1 MYQAMSSRGY
11 YHGRSCP
18 ICTRCFH
25 RCSARIPAI
34 PSSVVS
40 RHGSRSD
47 RPSKKPTVFR
57 WGPPP
62 PRFNRPSQP
71 HFFLRLGSVGHFVF
85 AAGVSWMG
93 WYSVG
98 CSRPNQPAR
107 FRWGRATETRP
118 NLVPRPMPHRSSQ
131 GSRGHKPFYFCDWTQ
146 TAHGP

>member
-62 PRFNRPSQP
+62 PRSNRPSQP
-71 HFFLRLGSVGHFVF
+71 HFFLRLGSVGW
-85 AAGVSWMG
+85 GG
-93 WYSVG
+93 I
-98 CSRPNQPAR
+98 
-107 FRWGRATETRP
+107 RWGVPDRTNRRDFGGVRLPRP
-118 NLVPRPMPHRSSQ
+118 GYPTGYRDPSLVESICNPKGRNQEFKVINLKNLVAIAAKS
-131 GSRGHKPFYFCDWTQ
+131 
-146 TAHGP
+146 